1 MRSAEQH
8 PGPEQRRSER
18 PHEVFAVMNSLRN
31 PRLAAIYLSLV
42 TATGTAEEIEQARQL
57 IANASTNKG

>member
-1 MRSAEQH
+1 MRRLERRAEPAQC
-8 PGPEQRRSER
+8 RIDR

-42 TATGTAEEIEQARQL
+42 ASGGTEEEIEQARQL
-57 IANASTNKG
+57 IASASSKQE